1 MPESKP
7 TSTPLPPKKSSPKS
21 DAAFMEWI
29 GRYETSV
36 LAAIV
41 TIVTAVWLFVSIAD
55 KVRDGDTLSFDQW
68 AVQMLRQPENPS
80 VPIGPAWLEVVGRD
94 LTALGGITFL
104 ALLTMSV
111 IGYLWLRKMYAAGL
125 LVLGITISASLLS
138 ITLKGYYQRPR
149 PDLVPHLT
157 EVYTSSFPS
166 GHAML
171 STVVFLTLGTL
182 LGRFTE
188 ERRLR
193 AYFLGLALTLCLL
206 VGVSRVYMGVHYP
219 TDVLAGWVAGLVWGL
234 ICWLVTYELQRRG
247 VIEWRQITE
256 QEEIL
261 SPKKTDDCKVD
272 G

>member
-1 MPESKP
+1 MPESEN
-7 TSTPLPPKKSSPKS
+7 TAVLSPPQEPRPKS
-21 DAAFMEWI
+21 RLLRLLEWI

-36 LAAIV
+36 LVAI
-41 TIVTAVWLFVSIAD
+41 IVMATGVWLFIEIAD
-55 KVRDGDTLSFDQW
+55 EVREGDTMSFDEW
-68 AVQMLRQPENPS
+68 AIRSLRDPENPA
-80 VPIGPAWLEVVGRD
+80 VAIGPKWLSLVGRD
-94 LTALGGITFL
+94 LTALGGVTFL

-111 IGYLWLRKMYAAGL
+111 AGYLWLRKMYSAAA
-125 LVLGITISASLLS
+125 LVLAITIGGSLCS
-138 ITLKGYYQRPR
+138 VTLKGLYDRPR

-157 EVYTSSFPS
+157 EVSTSSFPS

-182 LGRFTE
+182 LGRFTA

-193 AYFLGLALTLCLL
+193 AYFLGIALTLCLL

-247 VIEWRQITE
+247 VIEWQQLLE
-256 QEEIL
+256 KQ
-261 SPKKTDDCKVD
+261 D
-272 G
+272 